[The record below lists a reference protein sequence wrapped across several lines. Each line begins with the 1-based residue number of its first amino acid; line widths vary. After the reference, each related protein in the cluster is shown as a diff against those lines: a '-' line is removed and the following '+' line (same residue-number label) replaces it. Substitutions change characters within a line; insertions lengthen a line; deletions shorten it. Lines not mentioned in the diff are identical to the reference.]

1 MKRFTEDESSLDV
14 NLSLRCND
22 LVQRGRHRG
31 CAEGSRDLG
40 LQHRKTGLVL
50 EGAQQ
55 NWRDGDSDSM
65 ESDSPGTLVSP
76 VK

>member
-1 MKRFTEDESSLDV
+1 MRRAAGISGYST
-14 NLSLRCND
+14 
-22 LVQRGRHRG
+22 
-31 CAEGSRDLG
+31 
-40 LQHRKTGLVL
+40 KTGLVL

-65 ESDSPGTLVSP
+65 ESDSLGTLVSP